1 MITVLLA
8 LGALLALAA
17 AAFCAG
23 AETGFLSVS
32 RERILHLAREGGRK
46 ARIVQD
52 ALSEMGRTTT
62 TLLIGNNIAAV
73 SYSSVTAALAADLGV
88 GSTSRVVWNLVA
100 AFLVLYCSE
109 FSPKLICAARPLR
122 SVLTLADAYRGV
134 SVLLAPL
141 TALAMRFT
149 DLFVPRKESK
159 YKLTADDLVRI
170 LQDRKDGVCVSDIE
184 SALIS
189 RIIVL
194 RAKRRPITA
203 EALLDALRET
213 PA

>member
-1 MITVLLA
+1 MVIVLLVFAA
-8 LGALLALAA
+8 LVALAF

-46 ARIVQD
+46 AQIVQG
-52 ALSEMGRTTT
+52 ALSDMGRTMT
-62 TLLIGNNIAAV
+62 TLLIGNNLASV
-73 SYSSVTAALAADLGV
+73 SYSSATAALAANLGV
-88 GSTSRVVWNLVA
+88 GSTSRIVWNLAA
-100 AFLVLYCSE
+100 AFIVLYCSE

-122 SVLTLADAYRGV
+122 SILALADTYKSVA
-134 SVLLAPL
+134 VLLKPL
-141 TALAMRFT
+141 TAVAMALT
-149 DLFVPRKESK
+149 GIFVPRKESK

-194 RAKRRPITA
+194 KAKRKPITS
-203 EALLDALRET
+203 EALLDALRED
-213 PA
+213 